1 MTRRAS
7 YISHMLA
14 PIFFVIAVIAV
25 AIYAHRHA
33 DTRKCRWREDR
44 AGAKGA
50 LMRYHCVTC
59 GAEAYRANGKPDK
72 CLAGL
77 EKPGL

>member
-1 MTRRAS
+1 
-7 YISHMLA
+7 MLA

-33 DTRKCRWREDR
+33 DTRQCRWRQDR

-50 LMRYHCVTC
+50 LMKYNCVTC
-59 GAEAYRANGKPDK
+59 GAEAFRANGKPDR
-72 CLAGL
+72 CLANL
-77 EKPGL
+77 NRPGL